1 LLDGLR
7 QADFVDDEQEAM
19 MRKLA
24 TAWIAGPFLL
34 GAGMALADQ
43 VIGVVEKIDPGTQ
56 MVS

>member
-1 LLDGLR
+1 LLHGLR

-24 TAWIAGPFLL
+24 TALVAVLFLL

-56 MVS
+56 TIS

>member
-1 LLDGLR
+1 
-7 QADFVDDEQEAM
+7 